1 MKPEMGRRFWGGHH
15 ELGMQVG
22 MLWHLAGKKGT
33 GSTNDQPI
41 DRASEDSLSIPPVSV
56 FITAVIVVV
65 STYHMPFDRICSESD
80 KILPAVTLNPEL
92 QVQLVQL

>member
-1 MKPEMGRRFWGGHH
+1 M
-15 ELGMQVG
+15 
-22 MLWHLAGKKGT
+22 
-33 GSTNDQPI
+33 
-41 DRASEDSLSIPPVSV
+41 SV